1 MRKSNLYASTSIS
14 SQGTPDAAAE
24 PAAQRNPIGAE
35 MISSGRGALGESN
48 DKARMQGTELN
59 ESASMFL
66 QNFVHE
72 WLDFVGKRT
81 RQHMHLIKRIQGCR
95 SLPDLQQAYS
105 EFWQNAF
112 TQYVEEPRRM
122 LRATQGGLDDAPH
135 GVHGNG
141 ATQATLH

>member
-1 MRKSNLYASTSIS
+1 VSQPGSLEGARKLA
-14 SQGTPDAAAE
+14 
-24 PAAQRNPIGAE
+24 
-35 MISSGRGALGESN
+35 ALGEY
-48 DKARMQGTELN
+48 DKARMQGAKLN
-59 ESASMFL
+59 ESASTFL

-72 WLDFVGKRT
+72 WLEFVGERT
-81 RQHMHLIKRIQGCR
+81 RQHTHLIKRIQSCQ
-95 SLPDLQQAYS
+95 SVSDLQQVYG

-122 LRATQGGLDDAPH
+122 LRATQGAVDDAPH